1 MDLTDKKI
9 LKHLANNAKATS
21 TEIGA
26 LVNLSVPAV
35 NKRVLKLE
43 REGVIKKY
51 TLITDAKK
59 IDKPITAFILLVM
72 RYGEGVDSLMEY
84 LNSEPDILEC
94 YAISGEYDYLL
105 KICARDIEAL
115 EEKLLCLKKLRGV
128 VKSHTMLSLMEHKF
142 SPTVLPD

>member
-21 TEIGA
+21 TEIGT